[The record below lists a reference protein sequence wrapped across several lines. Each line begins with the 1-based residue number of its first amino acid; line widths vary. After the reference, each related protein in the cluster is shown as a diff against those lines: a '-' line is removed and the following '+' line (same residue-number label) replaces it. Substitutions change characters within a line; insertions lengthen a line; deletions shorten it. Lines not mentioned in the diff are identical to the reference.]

1 MADVVRTLEN
11 VLAEADPPC
20 GPESVRFDEP
30 QRAPTFVQIR
40 PPAES
45 TATGRMVLGLVGVG
59 IAFVAVMG
67 WTAHRLS
74 VREAAPIV
82 PQPAPLMTEPPPQPV
97 QADQYPELVRHAT
110 SEAVS
115 APTWSRQTLMDRI
128 SPFNP
133 SVPDRGTR
141 ADGKPTDIGSAT
153 DIGNATQPGSYEVSV
168 HLGKGDTIG
177 GALVKLGF
185 EAEAIADAVSAL
197 ARHVSLKR
205 LPIGLGMTVQ
215 IRPSEKEGAKPVLQ
229 ALTMQ
234 PEGRREITVERSGK
248 GQYVVVRS
256 TR

>member
-1 MADVVRTLEN
+1 M
-11 VLAEADPPC
+11 
-20 GPESVRFDEP
+20 
-30 QRAPTFVQIR
+30 
-40 PPAES
+40 
-45 TATGRMVLGLVGVG
+45 
-59 IAFVAVMG
+59 
-67 WTAHRLS
+67 
-74 VREAAPIV
+74 
-82 PQPAPLMTEPPPQPV
+82 MTETPPQPV

-110 SEAVS
+110 NAAIS
-115 APTWSRQTLMDRI
+115 APVWSRQTLLDRI
-128 SPFNP
+128 SPFDP
-133 SVPDRGTR
+133 SAPDRGTR
-141 ADGKPTDIGSAT
+141 ADAQQPTDIGSAT
-153 DIGNATQPGSYEVSV
+153 DMGSATQAGSYDVSV

-177 GALVKLGF
+177 GALLKLGF

-234 PEGRREITVERSGK
+234 PEGRREITVERNGK